1 MRYADEFSDFTRF
14 DEPIQ
19 TLLEGVVFNSQ
30 RWREDQDDAPLVAD
44 AIKYHSR
51 PVERPDR
58 DQYPSP
64 GDSGYD
70 EYVGTILRD
79 VLGFDA
85 VTEFQETCWSELN
98 DIRQQRAENGQTQGA
113 ILSAPTGFGKTEG
126 FAGPILHDLAAND
139 GDGFGQTVIVYPR
152 NALLEDQLERFL
164 VHIHRLNNSDQFDS
178 DISIGIYNGEIPK
191 NSDDIEWRLTNDDD
205 EFSLA
210 QWTGGDDP
218 VPLEFTYTSYPNE
231 YELVAGDDV
240 RFDTSTLKLS
250 RDASLPGE
258 GGEVPDILLT
268 TINSMENFGLK
279 PNYSIIDD
287 FRTFIFDEIHLYT
300 ETYGSHASNIIS
312 NAKKSIRER
321 GASDDGMVF
330 IGSSATIDRPKS
342 LGSEL
347 FGIDRG
353 DIRVI
358 ETGPQDK
365 LETEDTEHFHFV
377 ASDEDLGTS
386 STFIQQILLFSHA
399 LLDERDADER
409 KKALAFIDS
418 ISQVNQRYFQIL
430 DFEEE
435 DRWSFHDQD
444 QDDWEAVANDTPYRT
459 ALPEETAAG
468 HELIQEDLE
477 IERTS
482 SDRRLSADEFG
493 DTDLILSTSL
503 LEVGI
508 DIPAIKIVSQYRAP
522 WEMSQFVQRIGRASR
537 EEGSDAHFL
546 ITLGDDATDRSLF
559 QRAERFLEPEIDTPL
574 DSDNEILQWTHGQIY
589 RAFETAYEI
598 RNSRELIEDKQQEF
612 LEQFLGDGTDEALAE
627 FYDFAQDPRRKL
639 QSYVQRQVDVTES
652 LWTTDGLSSAFDEL
666 DSAMEAQELTAIAK
680 LLGTS
685 ATRYTL
691 QVSDIETIDEDVYE
705 GVTNQVEEVLDALD
719 DVDPTS
725 EASAETLTEVR
736 EALEAVPDNMQGN
749 DGSRRER
756 FDEADDTFNTAQRRL
771 NSIADD
777 FDNTADDFPFNLGLS
792 EAADA
797 GLEAR
802 ELRGPE
808 DLVTRRRIWQRAYH
822 LKRSLQELY
831 CFVNQEYDG
840 TVYGYMMVR
849 AYKSLLRAAYFH
861 NRAEILG
868 ETRDELTPPFYV
880 ATSYFGDAGE
890 TFSVIPDD
898 ADRRANESDS
908 VDALYQRRYNSDD
921 DDTDQTE
928 VSITKLFYEY
938 APYMNKYL
946 DDQSIQLFNPSVDL
960 TPEHPTFEYHFDL
973 QSFQTEPNQDVIT
986 PVTLPVKQV
995 RDHSGNRAQ
1004 SVVRYCDR
1012 CLDVQQGY
1020 EQTCSTQ
1027 DCDGEIQYGRLRS
1040 NPQINTSFTPEVP
1053 SDDALD
1059 VSYLDANVRLE
1070 SVTLEITPASPNGDP
1085 TSGNST
1091 PFSMDYESPREE
1103 RIGFHE
1109 PLGFSLKT
1117 RGATWDISEFLDTVR
1132 ADDELVSQ
1140 FQRLNPD
1147 GDLEEV
1153 VHYTAAHFLLG
1164 LVSDVTG
1171 VNQSQLLYGVDR
1183 EHTEVAV
1190 FERAEGGQGVVD
1202 LFNQVRQQTDHE
1214 RLLEAINRVATNP
1227 QLINGRLWADEE
1239 FVDAV
1244 LAEDDDTIEARIEE
1258 EVPVPTETVI
1268 NNIREVTRSTAD
1280 QLREFTNVTG
1290 MPEEEAYELRQEAAE
1305 LQFIH
1310 GDPDPVE
1317 TLLGGSAAG
1326 VTETAVRNFL
1336 VEPDVDGCVENLQL
1350 KYSIIAGDQSDV
1362 LSYLVLQRLQD
1373 EIIVDSDGEWGET
1386 MIENGAIP
1394 GANIDGTNIFHS
1406 L

>member
-14 DEPIQ
+14 EEPIQ

-30 RWREDQDDAPLVAD
+30 RWEEDQDDAPLVAD

-51 PVERPDR
+51 PVDRPNR
-58 DQYPSP
+58 QQYPTP

-85 VTEFQETCWSELN
+85 MTQFQETCWSELN
-98 DIRQQRAENGQTQGA
+98 DIRQQRAGNGQTQGA

-139 GDGFGQTVIVYPR
+139 GDGFGKTVIVYPR

-164 VHIHRLNNSDQFDS
+164 VHIHRLNESDQFNS

-191 NSDDIEWRLTNDDD
+191 QSKDIDWRLMNDDD

-210 QWTGGDDP
+210 QWTGGEDP
-218 VPLEFTYTSYPNE
+218 VPLEFRYTSYPDE

-250 RDASLPGE
+250 RNASLPDQ

-268 TINSMENFGLK
+268 TINSLENFGLK
-279 PNYSIIDD
+279 PNYNIIDD

-312 NAKKSIRER
+312 NAKKSIRKR

-358 ETGPQDK
+358 ETSPEDK
-365 LETEDTEHFHFV
+365 LETDDTEHFHFV

-399 LLDERDADER
+399 LLDERDANER

-418 ISQVNQRYFQIL
+418 ISQVNQRYFQIQ

-444 QDDWEAVANDTPYRT
+444 RDDWEAVANETPYRT
-459 ALPEETAAG
+459 ALPRQTEAG

-508 DIPAIKIVSQYRAP
+508 DIPSIKIVSQYRAP

-574 DSDNEILQWTHGQIY
+574 DSDNEILQWTHSQIY

-598 RNSRELIEDKQQEF
+598 RNSRELIENKQQEF
-612 LEQFLGDGTDEALAE
+612 LEQFLGESSDEALAE
-627 FYDFAQDPRRKL
+627 FYDFAESPRRKL
-639 QSYVQRQVDVTES
+639 QSYVQRQVDDTGS
-652 LWTTDGLSSAFDEL
+652 LWTTDGLTAAFEEL
-666 DSAMEAQELTAIAK
+666 DSAMDAQKLTAIAK
-680 LLGTS
+680 LLETS

-691 QVSDIETIDEDVYE
+691 QVADIDAIDEDVNE
-705 GVTNQVEEVLDALD
+705 GITNRIEDILDTLD
-719 DVDPTS
+719 DVQPTS
-725 EASAETLTEVR
+725 DTSDEILAEVR
-736 EALEAVPDNMQGN
+736 DMLEAASEDMQEN
-749 DGSRRER
+749 SGSRRER
-756 FDEADDTFNTAQRRL
+756 FDDIGNTFNTANRRL

-777 FDNTADDFPFNLGLS
+777 LVNTADDFPFNLGLS

-797 GLEAR
+797 AHEAR
-802 ELRGPE
+802 ALREHE
-808 DLVTRRRIWQRAYH
+808 DLVTRRNIWQRAYH

-831 CFVNQEYDG
+831 CFVDQEYDG

-849 AYKSLLRAAYFH
+849 AYKSLLRAVYFH

-898 ADRRANESDS
+898 ADQRASQSES

-921 DDTDQTE
+921 DDSDQTE

-960 TPEHPTFEYHFDL
+960 TPEHEVLDYHFDL
-973 QSFQTEPNQDVIT
+973 QSFQTEPDQDVIT

-1004 SVVRYCDR
+1004 SIVRYCDR
-1012 CLDVQQGY
+1012 CLDVKQGY
-1020 EQTCSTQ
+1020 EQGCS
-1027 DCDGEIQYGRLRS
+1027 DCPGDIQYGRLRS
-1040 NPQINTSFTPEVP
+1040 NPQINTSFRPEVE

-1070 SVTLEITPASPNGDP
+1070 SVTLEIIPASPNGDP

-1091 PFSMDYESPREE
+1091 PFSMDYENPREE
-1103 RIGFHE
+1103 RIGFHD

-1117 RGATWDISEFLDTVR
+1117 RGATWDISEFLDSVR
-1132 ADDELVSQ
+1132 ADDELVEQ

-1183 EHTEVAV
+1183 MHTEVAV
-1190 FERAEGGQGVVD
+1190 FERAEGGQGVID
-1202 LFNQVRQQTDHE
+1202 LFNRVRQQTNHE

-1244 LAEDDDTIEARIEE
+1244 FAEDEETIVAFIED
-1258 EVPVPTETVI
+1258 EVPVPTDTVI
-1268 NNIREVTRSTAD
+1268 NNVREVTRSTAD

-1290 MPEEEAYELRQEAAE
+1290 VPEERAYELRQEAAQ
-1305 LQFIH
+1305 LQFIQ
-1310 GDPDPVE
+1310 GDPDAVE
-1317 TLLGGSAAG
+1317 TLLGQSSAG

-1336 VEPDVDGCVENLQL
+1336 IEPDVDGCVENLQL
-1350 KYSIIAGDQSDV
+1350 KYSIVAGDQSDV
-1362 LSYLVLQRLQD
+1362 LSYLVLQRLQE
-1373 EIIVDSDGEWGET
+1373 EIIADSDGEWGET
-1386 MIENGAIP
+1386 MIENEAIP